1 MKVENKIALALNL
14 DCEKRTIICSSFGCF
29 SQEWSLLHNGIQTP
43 EQKPFVYKESTIRP
57 WSNIKGRGRKSYH
70 SIDSKLSNASIQ
82 KNCLP
87 GSLQHQIIQNKLFWM
102 FCLLRTNGKI
112 LINLW
117 SWFDRRHHFRHWK
130 ACNKWLVFWDV
141 KALILFVVLR
151 NLLCK
156 LIHKH
161 AFLVE
166 SPARVALHCTI
177 LLTDNTCSPKAS
189 YSNHA
194 VQHKDINE
202 MPSKKPPSPTASKDS
217 LFSALQIQKLSKHCH
232 SKFHSCALSQHV
244 DVMEVAAYNDH
255 RPKRVNPCT
264 FKLPQDSK
272 PKKIQLQI
280 YLNQY
285 PTIKSL

>member
-43 EQKPFVYKESTIRP
+43 EQKPFIYKESTIRP

-102 FCLLRTNGKI
+102 FCLFRTNGKI

-117 SWFDRRHHFRHWK
+117 SWFARRHHFRHWK

-141 KALILFVVLR
+141 KALILFVLLR

-202 MPSKKPPSPTASKDS
+202 MPSKNLPPQQLQKS
-217 LFSALQIQKLSKHCH
+217 LYFQHNRFRNWANIAIQNFTLVHYPNT
-232 SKFHSCALSQHV
+232 LMLRRSQHI
-244 DVMEVAAYNDH
+244 MTTGQNTSTHAPLNSL
-255 RPKRVNPCT
+255 KTQNPRKFN
-264 FKLPQDSK
+264 FKF
-272 PKKIQLQI
+272 I
-280 YLNQY
+280 
-285 PTIKSL
+285 